1 MIELTDYI
9 DFHKGN
15 IPLIISVP
23 HGGKLECTD
32 IPKRSQGI
40 LGIDGRTIKIAR
52 KLVEL
57 ITLEYQNQ
65 TGAIKT
71 PSYVISK
78 VRRSKIDLNRDETE
92 AYVPSSLPAK
102 KIYSFYFDMIREIVL
117 ENLNLFDRSLLVDVH
132 GFEKHKRPPGYRDVE
147 LILGTNNLKSIFP
160 EPVSIKDRGNNIR
173 GKIIRKFLELSIPIA
188 PGQPKRKEYVLTGGY
203 ITKQFGAS
211 QIPKSQAIQI
221 EFSDRIR
228 IYDKKLEEMVLN
240 SLANIF
246 FENFKQF

>member
-1 MIELTDYI
+1 MLDFAEYI

-15 IPLIISVP
+15 IPLIISVS
-23 HGGKLECTD
+23 HGGKLECID

-40 LGIDGRTIKIAR
+40 LGIDGRTIKIAK
-52 KLVEL
+52 KLIGL
-57 ITLEYQNQ
+57 IKLKYQNQ
-65 TGAIKT
+65 TGTAKT
-71 PSYVISK
+71 PSYIVSK

-92 AYVPSSLPAK
+92 AYVQSSLTAK
-102 KIYSFYFDMIREIVL
+102 KIYNFYFDKIREIVL
-117 ENLNLFDRSLLVDVH
+117 ENLNLFNRSLLVDVH
-132 GFEKHKRPPGYRDVE
+132 GFEKHKRPQGYRDVE

-160 EPVSIKDRGNNIR
+160 EPVSIKERGNNIR
-173 GKIIRKFLELSIPIA
+173 GKIIRKFQELNIPIA
-188 PGQPKRKEYVLTGGY
+188 PSHPKRIEYVLTGGY

-228 IYDKKLEEMVLN
+228 IYDKKLGELVLN